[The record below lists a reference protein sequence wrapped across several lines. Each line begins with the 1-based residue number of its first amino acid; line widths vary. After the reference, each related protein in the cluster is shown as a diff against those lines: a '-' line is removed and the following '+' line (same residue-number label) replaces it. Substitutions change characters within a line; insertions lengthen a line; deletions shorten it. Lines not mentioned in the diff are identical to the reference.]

1 VGYSWVSVGSY
12 LGPSLALAPPAKPY
26 SRHPPSRKPPSKNSP
41 LRGDPTKWI
50 WVEFRC
56 NLFEAG
62 RLRGTVDQ
70 ASKQQIFK
78 HKNVETWSGPT
89 LGLRARVWFCKPSLL
104 IFWCLRHKRASSKST
119 PCWQGPPEPPSFKV
133 WQPFREL
140 PRVQCGRSFTNA
152 MVHPK
157 TRQF

>member
-1 VGYSWVSVGSY
+1 MTNSGTQLGPNPKAQPGPNYLPPRFRNLLLHMTAIRVLVFVFRTEGPETSVGDSWVLVGSY

-26 SRHPPSRKPPSKNSP
+26 SRHPPSRKPLSKNSP

-62 RLRGTVDQ
+62 RSRGTLDQ

-78 HKNVETWSGPT
+78 HKNVETRSGPT
-89 LGLRARVWFCKPSLL
+89 LGLRVRVWFCKQSLL
-104 IFWCLRHKRASSKST
+104 
-119 PCWQGPPEPPSFKV
+119 
-133 WQPFREL
+133 
-140 PRVQCGRSFTNA
+140 
-152 MVHPK
+152 
-157 TRQF
+157 